1 MNSETVIISTRGN
14 NKIKNKPTVNKQIST
29 NDPIEE
35 EVKQEK
41 IVEIER
47 PKTNDKIIS
56 KLERLKEK
64 TSEYTN
70 KLNSI
75 EKQIIIEKNSSTE
88 EINEINEEL
97 KEKDIDIKKLA
108 DDNKILYNELRNI
121 KDEVDDKMK
130 IIRIIKLKENE
141 LLKTE
146 ERLNKDIKVSEKEII
161 ITTRNIEIY
170 KKEKDNLEKLLK
182 NNNENKQY
190 NLNLKLQSLNLER
203 ENLEKEIKDD
213 KTFMKEHKFC
223 EKKKQKLQNKLNI
236 IRNELEFEKKKL
248 NMNEQRKNDE
258 NKYSDD
264 LNIDDIN
271 KKSRILNR
279 TEIQSP
285 GKKLKKKEPT
295 LQKTTTPIWKELE
308 IAHKKYLKS
317 ISNRTAKQIFENKI
331 QDERSKFGLFSPK
344 EVEILSKLIPNDFLE
359 IYQQRYDNVEM
370 QKQEIEEQI
379 LYGNS
384 NVKQEIK
391 ENKHKIDKSNLKM
404 KEQNIKTG
412 KLNEDLSKLK
422 RLGNECNNEIKI
434 INEHL
439 KNLSLVYKQKIGE
452 NQRLKDRINEIKSR
466 IKKGELIQKFT
477 IEKKDNESII
487 PNKKENE
494 EKENENE
501 ENENEE
507 EENDEDDSNKD
518 INDSNFDIN
527 NKENLIDE
535 D

>member
-1 MNSETVIISTRGN
+1 
-14 NKIKNKPTVNKQIST
+14 
-29 NDPIEE
+29 
-35 EVKQEK
+35 
-41 IVEIER
+41 
-47 PKTNDKIIS
+47 
-56 KLERLKEK
+56 
-64 TSEYTN
+64 
-70 KLNSI
+70 
-75 EKQIIIEKNSSTE
+75 
-88 EINEINEEL
+88 
-97 KEKDIDIKKLA
+97 
-108 DDNKILYNELRNI
+108 
-121 KDEVDDKMK
+121 
-130 IIRIIKLKENE
+130 
-141 LLKTE
+141 
-146 ERLNKDIKVSEKEII
+146 
-161 ITTRNIEIY
+161 
-170 KKEKDNLEKLLK
+170 
-182 NNNENKQY
+182 
-190 NLNLKLQSLNLER
+190 
-203 ENLEKEIKDD
+203 
-213 KTFMKEHKFC
+213 
-223 EKKKQKLQNKLNI
+223 
-236 IRNELEFEKKKL
+236 
-248 NMNEQRKNDE
+248 
-258 NKYSDD
+258 
-264 LNIDDIN
+264 
-271 KKSRILNR
+271 
-279 TEIQSP
+279 
-285 GKKLKKKEPT
+285 
-295 LQKTTTPIWKELE
+295 
-308 IAHKKYLKS
+308 
-317 ISNRTAKQIFENKI
+317 
-331 QDERSKFGLFSPK
+331 
-344 EVEILSKLIPNDFLE
+344 
-359 IYQQRYDNVEM
+359 M

-535 D
+535 N

>member
-1 MNSETVIISTRGN
+1 MNSETVIISSKGN
-14 NKIKNKPTVNKQIST
+14 NKIKKKSTSNKQIST

-47 PKTNDKIIS
+47 PKTNEKIIS
-56 KLERLKEK
+56 NLEILKQK
-64 TSEYTN
+64 TSEYSN

-75 EKQIIIEKNSSTE
+75 EKQIIIEKNPSNE
-88 EINEINEEL
+88 EINEINEQL
-97 KEKDIDIKKLA
+97 KEKDIDKKKLA
-108 DDNKILYNELRNI
+108 DDNKVLFNELKNI
-121 KDEVDDKMK
+121 KEEVDDKMK

-146 ERLNKDIKVSEKEII
+146 ERLNKDIKVSEREII

-170 KKEKDNLEKLLK
+170 KKEKENLEKLLK
-182 NNNENKQY
+182 NNDENKQY
-190 NLNLKLQSLNLER
+190 NLKIELQNLYLER
-203 ENLEKEIKDD
+203 ENLEKVIKDD
-213 KTFMKEHKFC
+213 KILIKEHKFC

-236 IRNELEFEKKKL
+236 IRNELEFERKKL
-248 NMNEQRKNDE
+248 NMNEQKKNDE
-258 NKYSDD
+258 NKYTDD
-264 LNIDDIN
+264 INIDDIN

-285 GKKLKKKEPT
+285 SIKFKKKEPT

-317 ISNRTAKQIFENKI
+317 ISNMTAKQIFENNI

-344 EVEILSKLIPNDFLE
+344 EIEILSKLIPNDFLE

-391 ENKHKIDKSNLKM
+391 ENKNKIDKSNLKM

-422 RLGNECNNEIKI
+422 RLSNECNNEIKI
-434 INEHL
+434 VNEHL
-439 KNLSLVYKQKIGE
+439 KNLILVFKQKNGE
-452 NQRLKDRINEIKSR
+452 NQRLKQRINDIKFR
-466 IKKGELIQKFT
+466 IQKGELVSKFS
-477 IEKKDNESII
+477 IEKQNNENII
-487 PNKKENE
+487 QNNNIN

-501 ENENEE
+501 SDNEENENS
-507 EENDEDDSNKD
+507 EDDSKKD
-518 INDSNFDIN
+518 IDDSNLDIN
-527 NKENLIDE
+527 NNENSNIE
-535 D
+535 N

>member
-1 MNSETVIISTRGN
+1 MNSETVIISSKGN
-14 NKIKNKPTVNKQIST
+14 NKIKKKSTSNKQIST

-88 EINEINEEL
+88 EINEINEQL

-108 DDNKILYNELRNI
+108 DDNKVLFNELKNI
-121 KDEVDDKMK
+121 KEEVDDKMK

-146 ERLNKDIKVSEKEII
+146 ERLNKDIKVSEREII

-170 KKEKDNLEKLLK
+170 KKEKENLEKLLK
-182 NNNENKQY
+182 NNDENKQY
-190 NLNLKLQSLNLER
+190 NLKLELQNLYLER
-203 ENLEKEIKDD
+203 ENLEKVIKDD
-213 KTFMKEHKFC
+213 KTLIKEHKFC

-236 IRNELEFEKKKL
+236 IRNELEFERKKL
-248 NMNEQRKNDE
+248 NMNEQKKNDE
-258 NKYSDD
+258 NKYTDD
-264 LNIDDIN
+264 INIDDIN

-285 GKKLKKKEPT
+285 SIKFKKKEPT

-317 ISNRTAKQIFENKI
+317 ISNMTAKQIFENNI

-344 EVEILSKLIPNDFLE
+344 EILSKLIPNDFLE

-391 ENKHKIDKSNLKM
+391 ENKNKIDKSNLKM

-422 RLGNECNNEIKI
+422 RLSNECNNEIKI
-434 INEHL
+434 VNEHL
-439 KNLSLVYKQKIGE
+439 KNLILVFKQKNGE
-452 NQRLKDRINEIKSR
+452 NQRLKQRINDIKFR
-466 IKKGELIQKFT
+466 IQKGELVSKFS
-477 IEKKDNESII
+477 IEKQNNENII
-487 PNKKENE
+487 QNNNIN
-494 EKENENE
+494 EKENESDNE
-501 ENENEE
+501 EYENS
-507 EENDEDDSNKD
+507 EDDSKKD
-518 INDSNFDIN
+518 IDDSNLDIN
-527 NKENLIDE
+527 NNENSNIE
-535 D
+535 N

>member
-1 MNSETVIISTRGN
+1 MNSETVIISSKGN
-14 NKIKNKPTVNKQIST
+14 NKIKKKSTSNKQIST

-47 PKTNDKIIS
+47 PKTNEKIIS
-56 KLERLKEK
+56 NLEILKQK
-64 TSEYTN
+64 TSEYSN

-88 EINEINEEL
+88 EINEINEQL

-108 DDNKILYNELRNI
+108 DDNKVLFNELKNI
-121 KDEVDDKMK
+121 KEEVDDKMK

-170 KKEKDNLEKLLK
+170 KKEKENLEKLLK
-182 NNNENKQY
+182 NNNENKY
-190 NLNLKLQSLNLER
+190 T
-203 ENLEKEIKDD
+203 DD
-213 KTFMKEHKFC
+213 
-223 EKKKQKLQNKLNI
+223 I
-236 IRNELEFEKKKL
+236 
-248 NMNEQRKNDE
+248 
-258 NKYSDD
+258 
-264 LNIDDIN
+264 NIDDIN

-285 GKKLKKKEPT
+285 SIKFKKKEPT

-317 ISNRTAKQIFENKI
+317 ISNMTAKQIFENNI

-344 EVEILSKLIPNDFLE
+344 EIEILSKLIPNDFLE

-391 ENKHKIDKSNLKM
+391 ENKNKIDKSNLKM

-422 RLGNECNNEIKI
+422 RLSNECNNEIKI
-434 INEHL
+434 VNEHL
-439 KNLSLVYKQKIGE
+439 KNLILVFKQKNGE
-452 NQRLKDRINEIKSR
+452 NQRLKQRINDIKFR
-466 IKKGELIQKFT
+466 IQKGELVSKFS
-477 IEKKDNESII
+477 IEKQNNENII
-487 PNKKENE
+487 QNNNIN
-494 EKENENE
+494 EKENESDNE
-501 ENENEE
+501 EYENS
-507 EENDEDDSNKD
+507 EDDSKKD
-518 INDSNFDIN
+518 IDDSNLDIN
-527 NKENLIDE
+527 NNENSNIE
-535 D
+535 N

>member
-1 MNSETVIISTRGN
+1 
-14 NKIKNKPTVNKQIST
+14 
-29 NDPIEE
+29 
-35 EVKQEK
+35 
-41 IVEIER
+41 
-47 PKTNDKIIS
+47 
-56 KLERLKEK
+56 
-64 TSEYTN
+64 
-70 KLNSI
+70 
-75 EKQIIIEKNSSTE
+75 
-88 EINEINEEL
+88 
-97 KEKDIDIKKLA
+97 
-108 DDNKILYNELRNI
+108 
-121 KDEVDDKMK
+121 
-130 IIRIIKLKENE
+130 
-141 LLKTE
+141 
-146 ERLNKDIKVSEKEII
+146 
-161 ITTRNIEIY
+161 
-170 KKEKDNLEKLLK
+170 
-182 NNNENKQY
+182 
-190 NLNLKLQSLNLER
+190 
-203 ENLEKEIKDD
+203 
-213 KTFMKEHKFC
+213 
-223 EKKKQKLQNKLNI
+223 
-236 IRNELEFEKKKL
+236 
-248 NMNEQRKNDE
+248 MNEQRKNDE

-487 PNKKENE
+487 PNKKENK

-518 INDSNFDIN
+518 INDSNLDIN